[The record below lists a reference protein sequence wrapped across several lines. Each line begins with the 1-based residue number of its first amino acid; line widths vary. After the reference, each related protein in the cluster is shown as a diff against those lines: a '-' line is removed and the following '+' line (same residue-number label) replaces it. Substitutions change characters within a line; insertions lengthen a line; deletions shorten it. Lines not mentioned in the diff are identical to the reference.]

1 MKQVGI
7 LLGCALLA
15 VLMLA
20 GSAAAGNQIGTS
32 NILVMGYY
40 NNGTEINLS
49 QAIQEFD
56 YVTETTGQYVEGKLT
71 MWCDHTEGRNPGNI
85 QVYERR
91 DDADTTILFAT
102 NVTVR
107 VKSDGWIV
115 AWLTNDQN
123 ISDIVFWNDANAN
136 SNPSDT
142 TIGKAIW
149 RITDRV
155 GIDYNKDG
163 VNYYSYK
170 YPAADKLLVGGR
182 MVYDSQG
189 ETYYFLMPSATT
201 LYMANHTWTAYLYD
215 SQSFGGYY
223 ASGSIKMNDEY
234 VFSKSTQTP
243 SYWSGLYEYARY
255 SRDVTDMA
263 RDTRHTI
270 YITSYR
276 SATNAALKS
285 AVVIIYQSG

>member
-1 MKQVGI
+1 MNRIGM

-20 GSAAAGNQIGTS
+20 GSAEAGDQIETS

-40 NNGTEINLS
+40 NNGTEIDLS

-56 YVTETTGQYVEGKLT
+56 YVTESTGQYVEGKLT
-71 MWCDHTEGRNPGNI
+71 MWCDHPEGRNPGNI

-91 DDADTTILFAT
+91 DDADTDFLFAT
-102 NVTVR
+102 NITVR

-115 AWLTNDQN
+115 AWLTNEQN
-123 ISDIVFWNDANAN
+123 ISDIVFWNDTDAN

-155 GIDYNKDG
+155 GIDYNKDE
-163 VNYYSYK
+163 VDYYSYK

-182 MVYDSQG
+182 MVYDNQG

-201 LYMANHTWTAYLYD
+201 LYMANLTWTAYLYD
-215 SQSFGGYY
+215 SY
-223 ASGSIKMNDEY
+223 AYRYTSVSIKMNDEY
-234 VFSKSTQTP
+234 VFNKATSE
-243 SYWSGLYEYARY
+243 SYSGGLYEYARY
-255 SRDVTDMA
+255 CMDVTDMA

-270 YITSYR
+270 YITSY
-276 SATNAALKS
+276 SLHTSSHAALKS